1 MGEGREMGGA
11 MHVGEIKKDS
21 LTGADTQGLVDH
33 G

>member
-1 MGEGREMGGA
+1 MGEGREVGGA

-21 LTGADTQGLVDH
+21 LGTDMRDLVDH